1 MTPQRPIAVSGFM
14 GAGKTTVGQRLARR
28 LGWPFV
34 DLDDEISAAFGHPI
48 PQIFELYGEAE
59 FRAMEAR
66 LLRQAVALPRRVVA
80 LGGGAVLDGASRDVL
95 RERSRWV
102 HLEVPPGELLRRLGP
117 RDDSRPLWSAEKLLL
132 RLAERGPAY
141 AEAPEQVD
149 GDAPPGDVVDSLMA
163 GMSAGAPAEQSEP
176 ITLRRVPVNVPGA
189 EYEVH
194 IGWGLL
200 RRLGSLVAPIGQG
213 PIALLSDWNVSALYG
228 DRVEAALLETGRQVL
243 RVTLPAG
250 EQHKAIAPVLEAVD
264 RLLSRG
270 WQRGAPVVA
279 LGGGVLGDM
288 AGLVA
293 SLTLRGVPF
302 VQVPTTLLAMVDS
315 SVGGKVGVNHRTG
328 KNLLGAF
335 HQPRLVVA
343 DLETLQT
350 LPDRELRAGLGEA
363 AKTALLGDTRLLEL
377 LELRGDAA
385 LGRDRDVLAEI
396 VERCV
401 RLKAQVVAEDER
413 EADRRRILNLGHTLG
428 HALERARGYGT
439 LLHGEAVAIGMVAA
453 AELSVDHIGADPDFP
468 DRVRSL
474 VRGLGLPIAAPN
486 APDRVLLRALS
497 GDKKLQ
503 KGVLP
508 WVLLKEVGCPT
519 VCPLPLGNASEWLAT
534 FVERG
539 ILTAAGE

>member
-189 EYEVH
+189 EDEVH

-200 RRLGSLVAPIGQG
+200 RRLGS
-213 PIALLSDWNVSALYG
+213 
-228 DRVEAALLETGRQVL
+228 
-243 RVTLPAG
+243 AG
-250 EQHKAIAPVLEAVD
+250 
-264 RLLSRG
+264 
-270 WQRGAPVVA
+270 
-279 LGGGVLGDM
+279 
-288 AGLVA
+288 
-293 SLTLRGVPF
+293 
-302 VQVPTTLLAMVDS
+302 
-315 SVGGKVGVNHRTG
+315 N
-328 KNLLGAF
+328 
-335 HQPRLVVA
+335 
-343 DLETLQT
+343 
-350 LPDRELRAGLGEA
+350 
-363 AKTALLGDTRLLEL
+363 
-377 LELRGDAA
+377 
-385 LGRDRDVLAEI
+385 
-396 VERCV
+396 
-401 RLKAQVVAEDER
+401 
-413 EADRRRILNLGHTLG
+413 
-428 HALERARGYGT
+428 
-439 LLHGEAVAIGMVAA
+439 
-453 AELSVDHIGADPDFP
+453 
-468 DRVRSL
+468 
-474 VRGLGLPIAAPN
+474 
-486 APDRVLLRALS
+486 
-497 GDKKLQ
+497 
-503 KGVLP
+503 
-508 WVLLKEVGCPT
+508 
-519 VCPLPLGNASEWLAT
+519 
-534 FVERG
+534 
-539 ILTAAGE
+539 